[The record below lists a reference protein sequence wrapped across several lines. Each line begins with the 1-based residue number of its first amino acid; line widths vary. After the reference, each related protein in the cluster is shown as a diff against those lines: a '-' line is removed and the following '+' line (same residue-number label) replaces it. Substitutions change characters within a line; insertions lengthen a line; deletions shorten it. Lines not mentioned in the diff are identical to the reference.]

1 MNGNKDKQ
9 ILIPVSPAELID
21 KITILEVRVQRIT
34 DPEKHKNTNHELTLL
49 KEVFKKHVTITP
61 ELEKLIK
68 KLKVISAKGWDIE
81 DGKRECERNKDF
93 GPKFIKFARAA
104 FKNND
109 ERAAVK
115 KEINLLLK
123 SEIIEEK
130 SYKSY

>member
-1 MNGNKDKQ
+1 MNKNKQ
-9 ILIPVSPAELID
+9 ILIPISPAELID
-21 KITILEVRVQRIT
+21 KITILEVRAQRIT
-34 DPEKHKNTNHELTLL
+34 DPEKLKNTNHELALL
-49 KEVFKKHVTITP
+49 KEVFKKHIAVTP

-93 GPKFIKFARAA
+93 GSKFIEFARAA

-123 SEIIEEK
+123 SKIIEEK